1 MFTTFSSLTVC
12 LVMSIEAIQF
22 GDIKRG
28 VWSHKGFHI
37 DVFDNITVCILA
49 FSVNV
54 STQGD
59 KLRGPSW
66 KFSGSIDNWK
76 IEQLY

>member
-1 MFTTFSSLTVC
+1 MFTTFSSLTPYN
-12 LVMSIEAIQF
+12 L
-22 GDIKRG
+22 GHNKL
-28 VWSHKGFHI
+28 WSGTNAVVELYTK
-37 DVFDNITVCILA
+37 VCILA